1 MKKFL
6 RICLADKKNRS
17 TFAVSNLLQGGI
29 RSAINLMSGIFY
41 ALTPNN
47 GIVPPCDVLMY
58 SLPCSGLTTGKA
70 IPSFYLSP
78 ITKLN
83 VKYGN

>member
-17 TFAVSNLLQGGI
+17 TFAVSNLLRGGI
-29 RSAINLMSGIFY
+29 RSAINLSGIFY
-41 ALTPNN
+41 ALNSSYN
-47 GIVPPCDVLMY
+47 GIAPPCDVLMY

-78 ITKLN
+78 ITLN
-83 VKYGN
+83 VK

>member
-17 TFAVSNLLQGGI
+17 TFAVQNKLLGGI
-29 RSAINLMSGIFY
+29 RSAINLSGIFY
-41 ALTPNN
+41 ALNSSYN

-58 SLPCSGLTTGKA
+58 SQPPWSGFATGKA

-78 ITKLN
+78 MFNI
-83 VKYGN
+83 

>member
-17 TFAVSNLLQGGI
+17 TFAVLNLLQGGI
-29 RSAINLMSGIFY
+29 RSAINLSGIFY
-41 ALTPNN
+41 ALILPYN

-58 SLPCSGLTTGKA
+58 SQPCSGLATGKA

-78 ITKLN
+78 I
-83 VKYGN
+83 V

>member
-17 TFAVSNLLQGGI
+17 TFAVQYKLLGGI
-29 RSAINLMSGIFY
+29 RSAINFLSGIFY
-41 ALTPNN
+41 ALLPNKYN

-58 SLPCSGLTTGKA
+58 SQPPWSGIATGKA

-78 ITKLN
+78 I
-83 VKYGN
+83 V